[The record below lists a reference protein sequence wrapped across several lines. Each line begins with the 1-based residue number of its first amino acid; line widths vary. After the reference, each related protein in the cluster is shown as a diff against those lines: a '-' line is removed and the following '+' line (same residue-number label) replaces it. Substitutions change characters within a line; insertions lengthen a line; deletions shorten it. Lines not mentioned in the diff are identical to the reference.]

1 MPPVIRAA
9 TTPRPLQFTPMRK
22 EQFASDDGV
31 SFFNQTI
38 AQMINAINRQ
48 SGQAGPMVIP
58 AGIDVAGGRL
68 TGLAAPTDPSDA
80 VSVAHADANYSPAVA
95 SPALDI
101 GGKNALK
108 GLTSLFLKV
117 GQVQAGLPNNYTG
130 GGAVNL
136 FGLVIQF
143 GLISDMDSAVFPM
156 SFPAEFP
163 NACQAIIASTIG
175 DTDRIT
181 YVVTPALPSLPL
193 SKTQFT
199 LANNGSGVGAC
210 WIAMGW

>member
-80 VSVAHADANYSPAVA
+80 VSVAHANQNYSSPVA
-95 SPALDI
+95 SKNLDI
-101 GGKNALK
+101 GGPNALK
-108 GLTSLFLKV
+108 GLTSLFLQV
-117 GQVQAGLPNNYTG
+117 GQVKAGLPTNYTG
-130 GGAVNL
+130 GSGGSGAVNL
-136 FGLVIQF
+136 FGLIIQLGF
-143 GLISDMDSAVFPM
+143 IASMDTAVFPM
-156 SFPAEFP
+156 NFPAPFI
-163 NACQAIIASTIG
+163 NQCQSIVAATTG
-175 DTDRIT
+175 PADRIT
-181 YVVTPALPSLPL
+181 YVVSFN
-193 SKTQFT
+193 STQFT
-199 LANNGSGVGAC
+199 LANNGSGAGAC